1 MTRILAFVMLFC
13 SSFALPAVAGEA
25 AHLTRAMDQMRKG
38 DWTAAIRA
46 AGRDGSI
53 SNDIIEW
60 HRLRAGRGTADQ
72 VRDFLAR
79 RGDWPGLAWLRR
91 RSEPAFVD
99 QSADAILDYYAEA
112 PPQSGEGVLSHASAL
127 IQKGRQGEAEAS
139 LVMAWRTMT
148 MGSAQHTEY
157 LKKHRELLA
166 PHHEA
171 RLDRMLWDG
180 KLDDAKRMLPLVD
193 ASHRALAVARMAL
206 QKMAPGVDVRIEA
219 VPTALQ
225 GAPGLAH
232 DRFAWRYSKGRNG
245 DAADLLLER
254 SSSAESLGEPAYWGK
269 RRAILARQE
278 MRGGDPARAYRMAA
292 QNFMT
297 EGADFAELEWL
308 AGFIALRKLNDPAAA
323 LAHFTRFDGAV
334 ETPISKGRAG
344 YWIGRAHE
352 ALDQPEQAQKA
363 YAQGARYQ
371 TSFYGLLAA
380 ERGGL
385 PFDGHLAQP
394 PAFGPWKSG
403 AFMSSSVLE
412 AGLLLFDAD
421 EPQLG
426 TRFLTHLVESQD
438 EAAAALLGEM
448 AIELERPHLA
458 VMIAKRA
465 AQQAMLLHAAY
476 YPLHPV
482 AREPL
487 PMAPEMTLAI
497 ARRESEFDPAVV
509 SHAGARGL
517 MQVMPA
523 TAQAMARQMGILGG
537 HDTARL
543 TREWDYNAKLGATYL
558 AGLAGGFDGNVVMM
572 SAGYNAGPGR
582 PLQWML
588 DYGDPRKGE
597 IDVVD
602 WIEHIPFNE
611 TRNYVMR
618 VTESL
623 PVYRARLGL
632 EPLPVPFS
640 EELTGSTLR
649 AFAP

>member
-1 MTRILAFVMLFC
+1 MTRILALVAVFC
-13 SSFALPAVAGEA
+13 SAFVLPAVAGDA
-25 AHLTRAMDQMRKG
+25 RQLMRAMDQMRKG

-46 AGRDGSI
+46 AGSDGSI
-53 SNDIIEW
+53 PNDIIEW

-79 RGDWPGLAWLRR
+79 RGDWPGVAWLRQ
-91 RSEPAFVD
+91 RSEPAFVG
-99 QSADAILDYYAEA
+99 QSADAILDFYADA
-112 PPQSGEGVLSHASAL
+112 PPQTGEGVLTHASAL

-139 LVMAWRTMT
+139 LVMAWRTLA
-148 MGSAQHTEY
+148 MGGAQHAEY
-157 LKKHRELLA
+157 LEKQRELLA
-166 PHHEA
+166 PHHDA

-193 ASHRALAVARMAL
+193 EGQRALALARMAL
-206 QKMAPGVDVRIEA
+206 QEMAPGVDARIEA
-219 VPTALQ
+219 VPAALR

-232 DRFAWRYSKGRNG
+232 DRFAWRYRKGRRD
-245 DAADLLLER
+245 DATALLLER
-254 SSSAESLGEPAYWGK
+254 SDSADSLGEPAYWGK

-278 MRGGDPARAYRMAA
+278 MREGDPVRAYRMAA
-292 QNFMT
+292 QNYMS

-334 ETPISKGRAG
+334 ATPISKGRAG
-344 YWIGRAHE
+344 YWIGRAYE
-352 ALDQPEQAQKA
+352 ALGQPEQAQQA
-363 YAQGARYQ
+363 YAGGARYQ

-385 PFDGHLAQP
+385 PFDEHLADP

-403 AFMSSSVLE
+403 AFMGSSVLK

-421 EPQLG
+421 EPELG

-438 EAAAALLGEM
+438 EAAAAQLGEM
-448 AIELERPHLA
+448 AIEMERPHLA

-465 AQQAMLLHAAY
+465 AQRALLLHAAY

-523 TAQAMARQMGILGG
+523 TAQAMASQMGILGG

-588 DYGDPRKGE
+588 NYGDPRKGE

-632 EPLPVPFS
+632 EPLPIPFS

>member
-1 MTRILAFVMLFC
+1 MTRILALMILFC
-13 SSFALPAVAGEA
+13 SSLTLPAVAGEA
-25 AHLTRAMDQMRKG
+25 AQLARAMDEMRKG
-38 DWTAAIRA
+38 DWAAAIRA
-46 AGRDGSI
+46 AGPDGSI
-53 SNDIIEW
+53 PNDIVEW

-72 VRDFLAR
+72 VRGFLAR
-79 RGDWPGLAWLRR
+79 RGDWPGLEWLRR
-91 RSEPAFVD
+91 RSEPAFVG
-99 QSADAILDYYAEA
+99 QPADAVLEYYAET
-112 PPQSGEGVLSHASAL
+112 PPQSAEGVLSHASAL

-139 LVMAWRTMT
+139 LVLAWRTMP
-148 MGSAQHTEY
+148 MGSAQHAEY
-157 LKKHRELLA
+157 LKTHRALLA

-180 KLDDAKRMLPLVD
+180 KLDDARRMLPLVD
-193 ASHRALAVARMAL
+193 EGQRALAVARMAL
-206 QKMAPGVDVRIEA
+206 QETAPGVDVRIEA
-219 VPTALQ
+219 VPDALRN
-225 GAPGLAH
+225 APGLAH
-232 DRFAWRYSKGRNG
+232 DRFEWRYRKGRSD
-245 DAADLLLER
+245 DAADLLLAR
-254 SSSAESLGEPAYWGK
+254 STSAESLGEPTYWAN

-278 MRGGDPARAYRMAA
+278 MRGGDPARAYRIASR
-292 QNFMT
+292 NFLT
-297 EGADFAELEWL
+297 DGADFAELEWL

-352 ALDQPEQAQKA
+352 ALNQTEQAQKA
-363 YAQGARYQ
+363 YAEGARYQ

-385 PFDGHLAQP
+385 PFDPHLADP
-394 PAFGPWKSG
+394 PAFGPWKNG
-403 AFMSSSVLE
+403 TFMSSSVLA
-412 AGLLLFDAD
+412 AGMLLLEAD
-421 EPQLG
+421 EPVLG

-438 EAAAALLGEM
+438 EAAAAQLGEM
-448 AIELERPHLA
+448 AIELDRPHLA

-465 AQQAMLLHAAY
+465 AQRAILLHAAY

-482 AREPL
+482 AREAL

-497 ARRESEFDPAVV
+497 ARRESEFDPSVI

-523 TAQAMARQMGILGG
+523 TAQAMASQMGILGG

-543 TREWDYNAKLGATYL
+543 TREWDYNAKLGAAYL

-588 DYGDPRKGE
+588 NYGDPRKGE

-602 WIEHIPFNE
+602 WIEHIPFTE

-640 EELTGSTLR
+640 QELTGSTLR